1 MKNYLLD
8 SSFLIDLI
16 NEEKKAI
23 EINEEIKGKELT
35 CTICGYELARYSDKL
50 AEKISEKEMIPFEKY
65 DALEAADIYQDLKE
79 KGKMIASMDILI
91 GAIARNRN
99 YTLVSRDDDF
109 EEIED
114 LSLLYYEL

>member
-16 NEEKKAI
+16 NEKKKAI
-23 EINEEIKGKELT
+23 EINEEIKGRELT

-50 AEKISEKEMIPFEKY
+50 AEKISEKEMVPFEKN
-65 DALEAADIYQDLKE
+65 DALEAAAIYQDLKE
-79 KGKMIASMDILI
+79 KGNMIASMDILI

-99 YTLVSRDDDF
+99 YTLVSSDEDFKEIDD
-109 EEIED
+109 
-114 LSLLYYEL
+114 LQLLFYEN